1 MKYGIKKNFSE
12 IRKLIGYK
20 NEESIAEVLGLTR
33 QTLSKFGACSD
44 DAYED
49 NTNNTLL
56 LSILAFIDHFIY
68 EHRFDIENI
77 DNYIDELDGYFFS
90 EIMNDNE
97 LRNEI
102 ENAVPLYF
110 YRDRFYTD
118 GKIGNR
124 YVKLWLGTF
133 KYEDKDDENI
143 GIDYTQPTIL
153 QIVSNYHIY
162 ILSDFLLEDNAAE
175 FLANLSYILAKEEKQ
190 VKISNHTIDVIQD
203 SRLSY
208 EGNIYKNSIEALK
221 NIKGLKDLEMLQI
234 IESNPWSKNEIELV
248 KSEICKLDKKNV
260 IVFTQNT
267 NEILKMNSYGVNSI
281 SNKLNLDFKILCLK
295 LNENENIN
303 FDEKTGYEIYH
314 SIEY

>member
-33 QTLSKFGACSD
+33 QTLSKFGTCSD

-49 NTNNTLL
+49 NTHNTLL

-77 DNYIDELDGYFFS
+77 DNYIDELDGYLFS

-97 LRNEI
+97 LRDEI
-102 ENAVPLYF
+102 ENLVPLYF
-110 YRDRFYTD
+110 CRDVSYTD

-124 YVKLWLGTF
+124 YVKLWLDTF
-133 KYEDKDDENI
+133 KYENI
-143 GIDYTQPTIL
+143 ETKNIVIDYTQPNID

-175 FLANLSYILAKEEKQ
+175 FLGKLSYILAEEQKK

-208 EGNIYKNSIEALK
+208 EGNIYINSIEALK
-221 NIKGLKDLEMLQI
+221 NIKGLKDIGMLQI
-234 IESNPWSKNEIELV
+234 IESNSWSKDEIELV
-248 KSEICKLDKKNV
+248 KNEIYKLDKKNV

-281 SNKLNLDFKILCLK
+281 SNMLNLDFKILCLK
-295 LNENENIN
+295 LNENEDIN
-303 FDEKTGYEIYH
+303 FDEQKGYEIHH
-314 SIEY
+314 SIEC